1 MRIALTFTLLATCTA
16 LALEIIVSDI
26 VSEAKRTEMS
36 AAVFSGTVTNVQHL
50 PLRKTNAVPN
60 VTPGTAAFFVGG
72 RVQDRGLWRA
82 EVVVDSIT
90 KQDAPLGKVA
100 VVYYNQKPIGVFER
114 CPDYPKIETNMS
126 ATFWCQR
133 ATIGGYTNVLYISTP
148 SWVEGK

>member
-1 MRIALTFTLLATCTA
+1 MRIALTFTLLTTCTA
-16 LALEIIVSDI
+16 LALEIIVSE

-36 AAVFSGTVTNVQHL
+36 AAVFSGTVTNIQHL
-50 PLRKTNAVPN
+50 PLKKTNAVPN
-60 VTPGTAAFFVGG
+60 VTPGTAASFVGG
-72 RVQDRGLWRA
+72 RVQDLGLWRA

-90 KQDAPLGKVA
+90 KQDAPPGKVA

-133 ATIGGYTNVLYISTP
+133 ATIGGHTNVLYISTP